1 MSDLNECLVM
11 HAKSNQGQEKA
22 MKILIFI
29 YCMHC
34 GGAERTTANLA
45 NEWVARGAEV
55 SVVSMESIDVDFYP
69 LDPAVRRI
77 ALNVASEPRNAFEA
91 IRANISRI
99 RELRRVVRELNP
111 DVVLGIMTVAS
122 VLAIIATR
130 GLRCKVLATEHTYPP
145 QLPLNRLWSS
155 MRRWSFRAADRV
167 VALTDKSKHWLEEH
181 CDCTDVRVIPPP
193 FTLPIPRLE
202 PILNP
207 DTVVPRDR
215 RVLLAVGRL
224 SDAKGFDYLIDAF
237 AKIADSVPQWD
248 LVIVGEG
255 DLRPALEKQAKE
267 KALGTRIQLPGRAG
281 NVSDWYQRADL
292 YVLSS
297 RYEGFSMTLVEA
309 MASGLAAVSYDCDS
323 GPGDII
329 RHGENGMLV
338 KAVGDVD
345 MLAAQLKSLMLNDAE
360 RQRLAS
366 RATKVKETLALDMAI
381 SLWREAFVSAGV
393 DRARVTA

>member
-1 MSDLNECLVM
+1 
-11 HAKSNQGQEKA
+11 
-22 MKILIFI
+22 
-29 YCMHC
+29 
-34 GGAERTTANLA
+34 
-45 NEWVARGAEV
+45 
-55 SVVSMESIDVDFYP
+55 
-69 LDPAVRRI
+69 
-77 ALNVASEPRNAFEA
+77 
-91 IRANISRI
+91 
-99 RELRRVVRELNP
+99 
-111 DVVLGIMTVAS
+111 MTVAS

-130 GLRCKVLATEHTYPP
+130 GLRCKVVATEHTHPP
-145 QLPLNRLWSS
+145 LLPLTRLWSS
-155 MRRWSFRAADRV
+155 LRRWTFRAADRV
-167 VALTDKSKHWLEEH
+167 VALTDNSKLWLEEN

-202 PILNP
+202 PIINP
-207 DTVVPRDR
+207 DTVVSRDR
-215 RVLLAVGRL
+215 KVLLAVGRL
-224 SDAKGFDYLIDAF
+224 SDAKGFDFLIDAF

-255 DLRPALEKQAKE
+255 EMRPTLEKQMKE
-267 KALGTRIQLPGRAG
+267 KALGKRIQLPGRAG

-309 MASGLAAVSYDCDS
+309 MASGLAAVSYECDS

-338 KAVGDVD
+338 KKVGDVD
-345 MLAAQLKSLMLNDAE
+345 MLATQLKSVMLDDAA

-366 RATKVKETLALDMAI
+366 RATEVRETLALDKAI

-393 DRARVTA
+393 DSARVTA